1 MNLLWIRQ
9 ATQQDLILEESMY
22 FDPYILTSRLL
33 LTPVVGDAEIC

>member
-1 MNLLWIRQ
+1 
-9 ATQQDLILEESMY
+9 MY